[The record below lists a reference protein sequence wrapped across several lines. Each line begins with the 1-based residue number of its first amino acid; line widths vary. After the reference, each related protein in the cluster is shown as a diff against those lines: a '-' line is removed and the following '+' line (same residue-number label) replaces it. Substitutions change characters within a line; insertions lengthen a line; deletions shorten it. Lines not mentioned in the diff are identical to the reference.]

1 MESVSDQLR
10 AIIKASGMSMY
21 RIAQLI
27 ELDKATLSR
36 FMAGKMG
43 LSMEALDRLGA
54 LLNLEVSTGANPA
67 KAERTRKTGD
77 I

>member
-54 LLNLEVSTGANPA
+54 LLNLKVSAGANPA
-67 KAERTRKTGD
+67 KAKRTRKTGD
-77 I
+77 L